1 MHKLLVEK
9 VDEYDNFPLMVQLGF
24 IHAIPEDDFDI
35 ASATIMDISF
45 LGLFPKEIFQA
56 MRKYGYKY
64 EKSNQSEEIYALV
77 APWNIQ
83 KLRKVK
89 QLEIEMLSLAVDNN
103 VLAPLM
109 KCRTKSMSIKTFRK
123 MLAILPTFANKSRD
137 DLIFGTAR
145 YLANTLCI
153 LLHDKPSSF
162 LLDK

>member
-1 MHKLLVEK
+1 MLQELFVAQC
-9 VDEYDNFPLMVQLGF
+9 FTQLGV
-24 IHAIPEDDFDI
+24 
-35 ASATIMDISF
+35 T
-45 LGLFPKEIFQA
+45 
-56 MRKYGYKY
+56 
-64 EKSNQSEEIYALV
+64 YALV

-153 LLHDKPSSF
+153 LLHDKPSLF